1 MTFTSA
7 NMEIDDLLT
16 KKEAILSKTANII
29 SEAVMDRV
37 KKGKINEN
45 TITADITTAVN
56 KFPMEDRE
64 VILLKV
70 IAKVSGTV
78 QAQSGKSSS
87 RSRDEEDYFSDIFGD
102 RRR

>member
-1 MTFTSA
+1 MFYSLALPPVTIQHAKDATNSAPVKTFPV
-7 NMEIDDLLT
+7 LLY
-16 KKEAILSKTANII
+16 II
-29 SEAVMDRV
+29 VQ
-37 KKGKINEN
+37 INEN
-45 TITADITTAVN
+45 TITADITTAVK
-56 KFPMEDRE
+56 KFPAEDRE
-64 VILLKV
+64 VILLKI